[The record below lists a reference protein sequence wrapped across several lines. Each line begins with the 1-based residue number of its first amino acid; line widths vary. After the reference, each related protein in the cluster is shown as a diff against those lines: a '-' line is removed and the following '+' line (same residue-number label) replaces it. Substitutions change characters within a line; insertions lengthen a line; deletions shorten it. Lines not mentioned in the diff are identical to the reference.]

1 MSLTSSK
8 IMANVPVA
16 EMPRA
21 MSFYKDKLGL
31 QVMPVTEWLA
41 AAVAADGSM
50 LGLSARPTQPSDQE
64 VANFT
69 VTDIKGTIKTLKS
82 KGVVFE
88 NYDLPYLKTV
98 DHVAERDGFSAAWF
112 RDSEGNMLQLNQS
125 PQG

>member
-1 MSLTSSK
+1 MSLASSK
-8 IMANVPVA
+8 IVANVPVH

-21 MSFYKDKLGL
+21 IAFYQSKLGL
-31 QVMPVTEWLA
+31 KVMPITEWLA
-41 AAVAADGSM
+41 AAVADDGSM
-50 LGLSARPTQPSDQE
+50 IGLAARPTQPSDQE

-69 VTDIKGTIKTLKS
+69 VADIKGTIKTLKS

-88 NYDLPYLKTV
+88 NYGLPYLKTV

-125 PQG
+125 PKG